1 MIITQ
6 TPLRISFVGGG
17 TDFRDFYLKEEGEVI
32 STAIDKYIYVI
43 LKERFDKKIYINY
56 SKKEKLCSA

>member
-1 MIITQ
+1 MLITQ

-17 TDFRDFYLKEEGEVI
+17 TDMAAFYRQHIGEVV

-43 LKERFDKKIYINY
+43 VK
-56 SKKEKLCSA
+56 